1 MHLSIPLEKVKLAEK
16 HTPRIL
22 IVDDEQNI
30 RHLLRLAFEGE
41 FNVIEAND
49 GIEAFDKAVREKPDI
64 ILSDIMMPRLDGYGL
79 YRKIRSRPET
89 ASVPFVFLS
98 AKKDVDDRVVG
109 LEMGAEDYI
118 TKPFSVKELK
128 AKIRSLS
135 KKIRDLDER
144 GSLEGLLREVDLVD
158 VIQLIEM
165 SRKTGM
171 LLVESPGGS
180 GRIYFE
186 QGTPIFARTESW
198 SGTEALYCLLTLK
211 EGRFRLD
218 QRQVSVEANIQKG
231 GGQELLME
239 GVRLSDEMK
248 EARRKLPPPETVVMP
263 GKKALETG
271 SEMSLLVDA
280 FIGGATISEAES
292 AAKLPPYRFYTL
304 LEEAIKGGFLTTQ
317 AAAAGKSDLLRSIKA
332 ALEEL

>member
-1 MHLSIPLEKVKLAEK
+1 LAEK
-16 HTPRIL
+16 RMPRIL

-30 RHLLRLAFEGE
+30 RHLLRLAFEEE
-41 FNVIEAND
+41 FKVIEATD
-49 GIEAFDKAVREKPDI
+49 GVEAFERAVREKPDI

-79 YRKIRSRPET
+79 YRKIRSTPET

-109 LEMGAEDYI
+109 LEMGADDYI
-118 TKPFSVKELK
+118 TKPFSIKELK

-144 GSLEGLLREVDLVD
+144 GSLEGLLKEVDLVD

-165 SRKTGM
+165 GRKTGM
-171 LLVESPGGS
+171 LLIESPDGT

-186 QGTPIFARTESW
+186 QGGPIFARTERW
-198 SGTEALYCLLTLK
+198 TGLEALYCLLGLK

-218 QRQVSVEANIQKG
+218 QRHVTVEANIRKG

-239 GVRLSDEMK
+239 GIRLSDEMK
-248 EARRKLPPPETVVMP
+248 EARRKLPPPETVLIP
-263 GKKALETG
+263 GEKAVQAG
-271 SEMSLLVDA
+271 SEMSQLVDA
-280 FIGGATISEAES
+280 FKGGASISKAGS
-292 AAKLPPYRFYTL
+292 SVNLPPYRYYPL
-304 LEEAIKGGFLTTQ
+304 LDEALKVGLLTTQ
-317 AAAAGKSDLLRSIKA
+317 AGAADKGDLLRRIKT